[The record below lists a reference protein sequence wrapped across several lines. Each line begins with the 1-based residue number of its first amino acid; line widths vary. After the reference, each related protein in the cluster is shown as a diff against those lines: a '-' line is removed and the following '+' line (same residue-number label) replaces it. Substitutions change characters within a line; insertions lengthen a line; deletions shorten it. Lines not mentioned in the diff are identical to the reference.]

1 MSNNLINKAHAFLK
15 DYLDAHEQVSEYA
28 RNYRYE
34 HCVRVYKIACE
45 LCEHEKFD
53 GTVLKLAAL
62 LHDIGKFDVQT
73 EAEHGKMSAQIARI
87 FLNECKA
94 DDDLIEMVCECIEA
108 HVDDNSS
115 LKEAKALQDCD
126 DLDHLGACRIAE
138 TMLIELQMN
147 QSLILM
153 EENTIKRIQLIKEEM
168 ENESGCCMTSKK
180 LFKQQFEVVLHFNE
194 QLLKQIQQSKF

>member
-1 MSNNLINKAHAFLK
+1 MNNNLISKAHAFLK
-15 DYLDAHEQVSEYA
+15 DYLDAHEKISEYA

-34 HCVRVYKIACE
+34 HCVRVYNIACE

-53 GTVLKLAAL
+53 ETVLKLAAL
-62 LHDIGKFDVQT
+62 LHDVGKFDVQT
-73 EAEHGKMSAQIARI
+73 EADHGKMSAQIARI

-94 DDDLIEMVCECIEA
+94 EDDLINMVCECIEA
-108 HVDDNSS
+108 HVDDNSN

-147 QSLILM
+147 QSLVLM
-153 EENTIKRIQLIKEEM
+153 EENTLKRIQLIKEEM
-168 ENESGCCMTSKK
+168 QNECGCCKTSKK
-180 LFKQQFEVVLHFNE
+180 LFQQRFEVVLHFNE
-194 QLLKQIQQSKF
+194 QLLEQIQQSKF